1 MGDELPKENICAV
14 FESSSEIKTDT
25 ALQGLL
31 GRCCGYHKKDIDI
44 FVPPKFI
51 NTGLKEYIESIENSG
66 ATGLSNCMNV
76 GMRKKESKR
85 GKLGFPIV
93 PIHMTSSEVGLTE
106 SDIKQIRESDRIKES
121 WSKKNNKKV
130 INYLLESSRS
140 SITN

>member
-1 MGDELPKENICAV
+1 
-14 FESSSEIKTDT
+14 
-25 ALQGLL
+25 
-31 GRCCGYHKKDIDI
+31 
-44 FVPPKFI
+44 
-51 NTGLKEYIESIENSG
+51 
-66 ATGLSNCMNV
+66 MNV

-130 INYLLESSRS
+130 INYLLSHPEVVSR
-140 SITN
+140 TNQGHIQSRQIIELLRQY